1 MDRKPVK
8 KKRSPPKGE
17 NPGTAYYEAVGRTLM
32 GCGGA
37 SLLLLLFVNQLP
49 QNYEAYNIPLVN
61 GLWAMASLLL
71 LLSGLALL
79 LLCRRSAPF
88 RQWAERELL
97 CFSERQLRKEL
108 QREKK
113 KQEQ

>member
-1 MDRKPVK
+1 MSRKPVK
-8 KKRSPPKGE
+8 KKSLPSQGE
-17 NPGTAYYEAVGRTLM
+17 NPGVAFYGAVGRILM

-49 QNYEAYNIPLVN
+49 QNHEAYNIPLVN
-61 GLWAMASLLL
+61 GLWAIASLLL
-71 LLSGLALL
+71 VLSGFALL

-97 CFSERQLRKEL
+97 CFAERQLRKEL

>member
-17 NPGTAYYEAVGRTLM
+17 NPGVAFYRAVGRTLM

-49 QNYEAYNIPLVN
+49 QNHEAYNIPLVN
-61 GLWAMASLLL
+61 GLWAIASL
-71 LLSGLALL
+71 LL

-97 CFSERQLRKEL
+97 CFAERQLRKEL